1 MISLVFVFTSNSDFA
16 WAIFIACACACV
28 CAAIENQ
35 ALAVADLGEGPRGPP
50 PYYGLKNL
58 K

>member
-1 MISLVFVFTSNSDFA
+1 MILVVFVFTSNSEFA
-16 WAIFIACACACV
+16 WAIFIACAGACV
-28 CAAIENQ
+28 FAAIENQ

-50 PYYGLKNL
+50 PYHGLKNL